1 MLNPDDRY
9 YIWDSYRERVS
20 KLFRDVEDT
29 LHSRFA
35 PFNQSEA
42 DPDTP
47 AIRKLF
53 DMLAD
58 LDAFVEHHTEEVH
71 RQYSDWAEAQ
81 INLERSFSA
90 WELGLCPEVMCKANE
105 WISDFAKI
113 ASFKQGKAISKEDTE
128 QAVALWRAQRKQ
140 AVNA

>member
-9 YIWDSYRERVS
+9 YIWDTYRERVS
-20 KLFRDVEDT
+20 RLFTDVEDT

-42 DPDTP
+42 DKDTP
-47 AIRKLF
+47 AVRKLF

-58 LDAFVEHHTEEVH
+58 LDAFVESHTEKVRIE
-71 RQYSDWAEAQ
+71 YEAWEDERV
-81 INLERSFSA
+81 NLERSFSA
-90 WELGLCPEVMCKANE
+90 WELGLCPDVMRHV
-105 WISDFAKI
+105 WTGDFAKI
-113 ASFKQGKAISKEDTE
+113 AALKQVKGISREDTE